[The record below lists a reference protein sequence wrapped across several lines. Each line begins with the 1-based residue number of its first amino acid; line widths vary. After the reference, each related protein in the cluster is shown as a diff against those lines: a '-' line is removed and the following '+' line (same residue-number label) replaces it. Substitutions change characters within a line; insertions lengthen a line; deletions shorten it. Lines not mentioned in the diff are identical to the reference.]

1 MDKKEI
7 LDFLNANRTSH
18 LATVEE
24 GAPRVRAIGIIKAD
38 EDGILFQT
46 WRDKD
51 LGKQLEQ
58 NPDVE
63 FCFNN
68 YQERIQ
74 LRVRGQVEPVEDA
87 VITERF
93 LEQRPNFQ
101 KLVDKSRELV
111 LYRLKNGLAYVWTFN
126 KNFEPKNFISL

>member
-1 MDKKEI
+1 VDKKEI
-7 LDFLNANRTSH
+7 WEFINANRTSH

-24 GAPRVRAIGIIKAD
+24 GAPRVRAMGIIKAD

-51 LGKQLEQ
+51 VGKQLEQ

-68 YQERIQ
+68 YEQRIQ
-74 LRVRGQVEPVEDA
+74 VRVRGKVEPVEDTA
-87 VITERF
+87 MKEKF

-101 KLVDKSRELV
+101 KLVEEGYELV
-111 LYRLKNGLAYVWTFN
+111 LYRLKNGLAHVWTFD
-126 KNFEPKNFISL
+126 KNFEPKSFVSL

>member
-1 MDKKEI
+1 VDKKEI
-7 LDFLNANRTSH
+7 LEFLNANRTSH

-24 GAPRVRAIGIIKAD
+24 GAPRVRAIGIVKAD

-58 NPDVE
+58 NSEVE

-74 LRVRGQVEPVEDA
+74 LRVRGRVEPVEDTT
-87 VITERF
+87 VTKKF

-101 KLVDKSRELV
+101 KLVDEGRELV
-111 LYRLKNGLAYVWTFN
+111 LYSLKNGLAHIWTFE
-126 KNFEPKNFISL
+126 KNFEPKDFVSL